1 MRRRDLDDSTRR
13 KPPASLASGIGLVVA
28 TLSCGTEPPTPTTVT
43 VSPATA
49 EFTAVGSTSN
59 FTAEVLDQNG
69 VAMSEVALEWSSSD
83 PGVVQVDAS
92 GVATSVANGTA
103 MVTARARTASDAAT
117 VVVVQVV
124 AGVVVTPDSVEFNV
138 LGEMALLSAEARDA
152 NGNAVEDAAV
162 TWSSSDPW
170 VAAVDSDG
178 LVTSVYRGVA
188 DIVAEHDVI
197 TGLAKAVV
205 TPDPD
210 RDALVALYEA
220 TGGENWTNNKGWL
233 TEESLGDWYGVG
245 VDERRR
251 VVSLILTDTL
261 PDSKFGLKG
270 DLPSELSGLSELVML
285 DLRRN
290 DLGGEILFGLKGDLP
305 SELSGLSELV
315 MLDLRR
321 NDLGGEIPPE
331 LAEMQNLEELLLA
344 ANSFSGK
351 IPKEL
356 GDLSELR
363 GLNLAVNSL
372 SGAIPPELGNLSNL
386 RALVLNV
393 NDISG
398 AIPPELANLERL
410 GQLSLGYNDLSG
422 AIPPWLGDLSGLSWL
437 DLGGNE
443 LSGAIP
449 PELGDLV
456 NLRFLFL
463 DFNDL
468 SGAVPP
474 DLGHGR
480 LSLWVLYLDN
490 NSNLSGPLPRTFLRL
505 GLLEY
510 LHWDET
516 DLCAPA
522 DSVFQ
527 AWVDDL
533 TEAEGE
539 TCEGDG

>member
-69 VAMSEVALEWSSSD
+69 TAMSEVALEWSSSD

-103 MVTARARTASDAAT
+103 MVTARAGTASDAAT

-220 TGGENWTNNKGWL
+220 TGGENWTDNEGWL

-290 DLGGEILFGLKGDLP
+290 DLGGEI
-305 SELSGLSELV
+305 
-315 MLDLRR
+315 
-321 NDLGGEIPPE
+321 PPE

-344 ANSFSGK
+344 ANSFSGE

-372 SGAIPPELGNLSNL
+372 SGAIPPALGDLSNL
-386 RALVLNV
+386 EALVLNV

-410 GQLSLGYNDLSG
+410 RQLSLGYNDLSG
-422 AIPPWLGDLSGLSWL
+422 AIPPWVGDLSGLSWL

-443 LSGAIP
+443 LTGAIP
-449 PELGDLV
+449 PELGNLV

-474 DLGHGR
+474 ELGHGR
-480 LSLWVLYLDN
+480 LSLWVLYLNN

-510 LHWDET
+510 LRWDET